1 MTEIDYAALARE
13 AGLPRV
19 GARQDLPAYL
29 KEMWQ
34 RRHFAIRLA
43 RYRIEGSLNQNRL
56 GLAWVVLN
64 PLLQAAVYGLIFGV
78 IMPKSSREGINFIP
92 FLVTGFFIFSFFSKS
107 FSQGARAITGNTSLV
122 RSLSFPRMLLPLA
135 AVLRNIYELVPM
147 MAVLSVI
154 LIGFGEYPTWTW
166 LLVPVILAFMTMFNM
181 GVALIAARLTVHVRD
196 VTEIIPV
203 ITRLIFYTTG
213 IFYSLEQVLADKP
226 AWMLTLARLNPV
238 HDFVELVR
246 WAFMGGDT
254 DMTQLAV
261 IALIASVVTLIVGVF
276 FFWTAEERY
285 GRE

>member
-19 GARQDLPAYL
+19 GARQALPTYL

-34 RRHFAIRLA
+34 RRHFAVRLA
-43 RYRIEGSLNQNRL
+43 QYRIEGSLNQNRL
-56 GLAWVVLN
+56 GLFWVVLS

-78 IMPKSSREGINFIP
+78 ILPKDTREGINFIP
-92 FLVTGFFIFSFFSKS
+92 FLVTGFFIFTFFSKS
-107 FSQGARAITGNTSLV
+107 FAQGARSITGNTSLV
-122 RSLSFPRMLLPLA
+122 RSLSFPRMLLPVA
-135 AVLRNIYELVPM
+135 AVLRNLYELVPM
-147 MAVLSVI
+147 MAVLVFI
-154 LIGFGEYPTWTW
+154 LIGFGEFPMWTW
-166 LLVPVILAFMTMFNM
+166 LLVPVILAFMTMFNL

-196 VTEIIPV
+196 VTEVIPV

-213 IFYSLEQVLADKP
+213 IFYSLEQVLADQP
-226 AWMLTLARLNPV
+226 HWMLTAARLNPI

-246 WAFMGGDT
+246 WAFMGSET

-261 IALIASVVTLIVGVF
+261 IAAIASVVTLIAGVF

-285 GRE
+285 GRD